1 MGFARKKPAGFA
13 KNRRRQICASRQSGG
28 QISFRQKN
36 AYKAILLS
44 ATIPGGGQF
53 YNKSHIKGFI
63 FAGLFVHHLEKAY
76 EYNKDLQK
84 VDKDKNESLYKHN
97 YEKRQ
102 SYIGWVIGLTLFSML
117 DAFVD
122 ARLYNYYIMK
132 REIRLEFQP
141 ENQAVSL
148 SYDF

>member
-1 MGFARKKPAGFA
+1 MGRREKSSSKGEVVLFLFNKK
-13 KNRRRQICASRQSGG
+13 K
-28 QISFRQKN
+28 K
-36 AYKAILLS
+36 KAMKI
-44 ATIPGGGQF
+44 
-53 YNKSHIKGFI
+53 
-63 FAGLFVHHLEKAY
+63 
-76 EYNKDLQK
+76 KDLQK